1 MFESSALLV
10 IDLQPIYTN
19 GITDLQ
25 YPDRVMEMLSF
36 MRQTL
41 PASHIVHIRANYV
54 DSPMRSRSGDLNP
67 TRPVPSD
74 SAAAPWAV
82 ETSDEVVIT
91 KSTINGFHNTHLDTY
106 LKEKGIS
113 RLYCM
118 GMLTSAC
125 VHSTAVGGMNRGFE
139 CILIEEACIDKTP
152 ERQASVFS
160 LYKDH
165 LYQTVSV
172 IDLKTLHGLKGA

>member
-54 DSPMRSRSGDLNP
+54 DSPMRMRVDDISHRE
-67 TRPVPSD
+67 RPSD
-74 SAAAPWAV
+74 EVPAPWAV
-82 ETSDEVVIT
+82 EMLEEPIFK
-91 KSTINGFHNTHLDTY
+91 KSTVDGFHSTHLDTY

-152 ERQASVFS
+152 EHQASVFS